1 MHKTTLNLAAI
12 IAAALLTACDG
23 GSDDAIVP
31 APAQPT
37 ATETAAFD
45 ASKQFRTDMII
56 LDGEDYPPLTINANG
71 RTLVRAYGNKGS
83 AFAEG
88 DLRSLPSGFSSI
100 TGTGTI
106 NGSNT
111 TMPVTIRSYQGFRS
125 GITIVNNANGVSV
138 VNLPYGIRTPPVST
152 PTAGKATY
160 TGTVFYQNRRG
171 SLTYNVDFSTKS
183 GEGRIDGLDY
193 HGTITLAKSNFGT
206 RQMLDGN
213 TVTGIAGTASTTD
226 GVYFSYSLGFCGDHA
241 EEMSGIA
248 VNISLEGIGFHG
260 TRGAITE

>member
-83 AFAEG
+83 AFVEG
-88 DLRSLPSGFSSI
+88 DLRSLPSGFPAS
-100 TGTGTI
+100 
-106 NGSNT
+106 
-111 TMPVTIRSYQGFRS
+111 PV
-125 GITIVNNANGVSV
+125 
-138 VNLPYGIRTPPVST
+138 PV
-152 PTAGKATY
+152 P
-160 TGTVFYQNRRG
+160 
-171 SLTYNVDFSTKS
+171 
-183 GEGRIDGLDY
+183 
-193 HGTITLAKSNFGT
+193 
-206 RQMLDGN
+206 
-213 TVTGIAGTASTTD
+213 
-226 GVYFSYSLGFCGDHA
+226 
-241 EEMSGIA
+241 
-248 VNISLEGIGFHG
+248 
-260 TRGAITE
+260 